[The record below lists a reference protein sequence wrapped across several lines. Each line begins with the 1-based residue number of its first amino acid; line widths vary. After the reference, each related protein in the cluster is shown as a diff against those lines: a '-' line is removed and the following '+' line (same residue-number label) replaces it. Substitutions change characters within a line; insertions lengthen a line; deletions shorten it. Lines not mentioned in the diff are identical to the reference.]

1 MTLIAEAAAIQRLAL
16 QPAESVWVA
25 ASAGTGKTKVLTDRL
40 LALMLDGTDP
50 AHILCLTFTRAAAAE
65 MANRINQRLAAW
77 TTLPPGML
85 AEELVELTGR
95 FPQEEEMARAR
106 QLFAWIL
113 DVPGGAKIATIHAFC
128 QSLLR
133 RFPLEAGVPPE
144 FAVID
149 ERGAAEALAEAAE
162 AVIVAARAESASS
175 VTPALP
181 LSRHPGEGR
190 DPFLNPQSPS
200 ERANAADIDRDSTS
214 RGTMDPGLRRDD
226 SGGVAAGKGGLAE
239 ALAIVARYAPE
250 ERFIELMT
258 ALAAE
263 RGKLRQAFAQ
273 GDAALHRRL
282 CAALSVPREAT
293 TESLIATFCATGAGD
308 EVGLRA
314 AAASLEKGSRTD
326 KERGAIL
333 ARWCAN
339 PEQRPDLLDPYI
351 AAFLTKGGAVRG
363 TLITKAAAAKAL
375 PDDPCAVLQA
385 EAERVLRFDAERAG
399 LALIEATLALI
410 RLGDALLR
418 AYERRKR
425 LHGLLD
431 YDDLVQKALELL
443 RRPGVAPWVLF
454 KLDGGLDHI
463 LIDEAQDTN
472 PEQWEIVALLAEE
485 FFAGEGAGERV
496 RTVFAVGD
504 AKQSIYSFQRAD
516 PRAFGDMR
524 QHFQARVAAAKQVWN
539 VVPLEISFRAAAPL
553 LQAVDAVFRHAD
565 AADGVALDGGVIRHT
580 AARAGQAGL
589 VELWP
594 AVLPE
599 PDEPEPAE
607 PAQSAVL
614 RDRPAEPY
622 ARLARAIAATIAHWL
637 ASGERLE
644 PRGRALRPG
653 DVMVLVRRR
662 NAFVRELLR
671 ALKQYDVPVAGADRL
686 VLAQEM
692 AVQDL
697 IALGRFLL
705 LPEDDL
711 TLAAVLKGPLFDLSE
726 DELFVL
732 AYDRGDATL
741 WSRLRRFAGEYPVM
755 RAAAERL
762 RELLARA
769 DFVPPFELYAEILG
783 AENGRRAILER
794 LGPEAA
800 DGIEEFLALALA
812 YEREHVPSLQGFLRW
827 VAPTGQAR
835 GLKAHGD
842 IEVKRDFGER
852 QRDEVRILTV
862 HGAKGLEAPVVFL
875 PDTMQL
881 PDRQASLLWSEAEGL
896 PLWRPRRELAA
907 PFYLAERDAFRRRQL
922 QEYRRLLYVAL
933 TRAQDRLYV
942 CGWETRRPARE
953 ASSWHA
959 LCQAGWSGIATPF
972 CFDTRKLVGA
982 RDGWSGE
989 ALRLSAAQTAPP
1001 SRDRPLAD
1009 ARHTGPMPGWV
1020 LTLPPPEPS
1029 PPKPLLPSRPSGPE
1043 PATLSPLAMAGR
1055 DRFKRGL
1062 LVHRL
1067 LQSLPELPPP
1077 ERAAAARRFLA
1088 LPLHALDAGAQA
1100 EICAETLAVLED
1112 PRLTELWGPDAQAE
1126 VPVVG
1131 LIPGSSPGTEHALS
1145 GQIDRLV
1152 VTKERVLIVDFKT
1165 VRPPPATEDEVPAI
1179 YLQQLATY
1187 RAALA
1192 RIYPGRPVDCALLW
1206 TDGPLL
1212 MPISPGLLTRHLPG
1226 RLLA

>member
-1 MTLIAEAAAIQRLAL
+1 MTRIAEAAAAQRRAL
-16 QPAESVWVA
+16 EPAESVWVA

-40 LALMLDGTDP
+40 LRLMLDGTDP

-77 TTLPPGML
+77 TTLPPGRL

-95 FPQEEEMARAR
+95 FPQEHEIARAR
-106 QLFAWIL
+106 QLFALVL

-144 FAVID
+144 FAVSD

-162 AVIVAARAESASS
+162 AVIVAAREGAE
-175 VTPALP
+175 P
-181 LSRHPGEGR
+181 
-190 DPFLNPQSPS
+190 
-200 ERANAADIDRDSTS
+200 
-214 RGTMDPGLRRDD
+214 
-226 SGGVAAGKGGLAE
+226 GLAE
-239 ALAIVARYAPE
+239 ALAIVAGYAPE

-263 RGKLRQAFAQ
+263 RGKLRQALAA
-273 GDAALHRRL
+273 GDAALRRRL
-282 CAALSVPREAT
+282 CTALSVPQAAT
-293 TESLIATFCATGAGD
+293 SYSVVAAFCASGAGNEAD
-308 EVGLRA
+308 LRA
-314 AAASLEKGSRTD
+314 AAAALANGSRAD
-326 KERGAIL
+326 QGRGAIL
-333 ARWCAN
+333 ARWCAI
-339 PEQRPDLLDPYI
+339 PEQRRDVLAPYM
-351 AAFLTKGGAVRG
+351 ATFLTKEGAVRD
-363 TLITKAAAAKAL
+363 TLITKQAAAKAS
-375 PDDPCAVLQA
+375 PADPGAALEA
-385 EAERVLRFDAERAG
+385 EAERILRFDAERAG
-399 LALIEATLALI
+399 VALIEATGALI

-425 LHGLLD
+425 LMGLLD
-431 YDDLVQKALELL
+431 YDDLVLKAVELL

-472 PEQWEIVALLAEE
+472 PEQWEIVAALTEE
-485 FFAGEGAGERV
+485 FFAGEGAGGEWV

-504 AKQSIYSFQRAD
+504 SKQSIYSFQRAD
-516 PRAFGDMR
+516 PREFLRMR
-524 QHFQARVAAAKQVWN
+524 RHFEARVTAAKQIWS
-539 VVPLEISFRAAAPL
+539 VVPLDISFRAAEPL
-553 LQAVDAVFRHAD
+553 LQAVDAVFRQAE
-565 AADGVALDGGVIRHT
+565 AADGVALDGGAIHHV

-594 AVLPE
+594 AVLP
-599 PDEPEPAE
+599 PPEPAE
-607 PAQSAVL
+607 GTGP
-614 RDRPAEPY
+614 RDRPAEPH
-622 ARLARAIAATIAHWL
+622 ARLARAIAATIAQWL
-637 ASGERLE
+637 AGGERLE

-671 ALKQYDVPVAGADRL
+671 ALKQHDVPVAGADRL
-686 VLAQEM
+686 VLAREM

-711 TLAAVLKGPLFDLSE
+711 TLAAVLKSPLFDLSE
-726 DELFVL
+726 DDLFLL
-732 AYDRGDATL
+732 AYDRGEATL
-741 WSRLRRFAGEYPVM
+741 WSRLRRLAAEHPAMG
-755 RAAAERL
+755 AAAARL
-762 RELLARA
+762 SALLARA

-783 AENGRRAILER
+783 PTILSAAGGRRAMLER
-794 LGPEAA
+794 LGAEAA
-800 DGIEEFLALALA
+800 DPIEEFLALALA

-827 VAPTGQAR
+827 VGT
-835 GLKAHGD
+835 GD
-842 IEVKRDFGER
+842 IEIKRDFGER

-875 PDTMQL
+875 PDTTQL
-881 PDRQASLLWSEAEGL
+881 PDRQAALLWSETEGL
-896 PLWRPRRELAA
+896 PLWRPRKDFSA
-907 PFYLAERDAFRRRQL
+907 PFYLAERARLRQRQL

-942 CGWETRRPARE
+942 CGWETQRPARE
-953 ASSWHA
+953 ALSWHA
-959 LCQAGWSGIATPF
+959 LCHAGWSGSAAPF
-972 CFDTRKLVGA
+972 RFDTRPLIGA
-982 RDGWSGE
+982 RDGWSGD
-989 ALRLSAAQTAPP
+989 ALRLSTAQSAPP
-1001 SRDRPLAD
+1001 SRDRPLVAM
-1009 ARHTGPMPGWV
+1009 RHAGPLPDWV
-1020 LTLPPPEPS
+1020 TAPPPPEPS
-1029 PPKPLLPSRPSGPE
+1029 PPKPLLPSRPNGAE
-1043 PATLSPLAMAGR
+1043 PATLSPLATSGR

-1062 LVHRL
+1062 IVHRL
-1067 LQSLPELPPP
+1067 LQSLPELPAG

-1088 LPLHALDAGAQA
+1088 LPLHGLDEGAQA
-1100 EICAETLAVLED
+1100 EICAETLGVLSD
-1112 PRLTELWGPDAQAE
+1112 PDLAELWGPDAQAE

-1152 VTKERVLIVDFKT
+1152 VTPARVLIVDFKT
-1165 VRPPPATEDEVPAI
+1165 IRPAPVTEDAVPPI

-1206 TDGPLL
+1206 TDGPIL
-1212 MPISPGLLTRHLPG
+1212 MPISPALLARHLPG
-1226 RLLA
+1226 RLPP

>member
-1 MTLIAEAAAIQRLAL
+1 MTGAMTGAMDRVAEAAANQRRAL

-50 AHILCLTFTRAAAAE
+50 GHILCLTFTRAAAAE

-77 TTLPPGML
+77 TTLPPGRL

-95 FPQEEEMARAR
+95 FPQEHEIARAR
-106 QLFAWIL
+106 QLFARIL

-144 FAVID
+144 FAVLD
-149 ERGAAEALAEAAE
+149 ERSAGEALAEASE
-162 AVIVAARAESASS
+162 AVINAARAE
-175 VTPALP
+175 TQPDL
-181 LSRHPGEGR
+181 
-190 DPFLNPQSPS
+190 
-200 ERANAADIDRDSTS
+200 AA
-214 RGTMDPGLRRDD
+214 
-226 SGGVAAGKGGLAE
+226 

-250 ERFIELMT
+250 ERFIELMS

-263 RGKLRQAFAQ
+263 RGKLGAALAQ
-273 GDAALHRRL
+273 GDKALHRRL
-282 CAALSVPREAT
+282 CAALAVPRDAS
-293 TESLIATFCATGAGD
+293 TESLIAAFCAAGPTEQARGLKAHGD
-308 EVGLRA
+308 EAGLRA
-314 AAASLEKGSRTD
+314 AAAFLAEGSPTD
-326 KERGAIL
+326 RERGAVI

-339 PEQRPDLLDPYI
+339 PGQRPGLLDPYI
-351 AAFLTKGGAVRG
+351 AAFLTEKGEIRQ
-363 TLITKAAAAKAL
+363 TLITKPAAVKAL
-375 PDDPCAVLQA
+375 PADPCAVLQA
-385 EAERVLRFDAERAG
+385 EGERILHFKAERAG
-399 LALIEATLALI
+399 VAMIEATGALI

-431 YDDLVQKALELL
+431 YDDLVLKAQQLL

-472 PEQWEIVALLAEE
+472 PEQWTIIAALAEE

-516 PRAFGDMR
+516 PRDFVKMR
-524 QHFQARVAAAKQVWN
+524 RHFEARVAAANQAWS
-539 VVPLEISFRAAAPL
+539 VVPLEISFRAAEPL

-565 AADGVALDGGVIRHT
+565 AADGVALDGRPIRHV

-594 AVLPE
+594 PILPE
-599 PDEPEPAE
+599 PDEPPDPAI
-607 PAQSAVL
+607 PGN
-614 RDRPAEPY
+614 RPAEPQ
-622 ARLARAIAATIAHWL
+622 ARLARAIAATIARWL
-637 ASGERLE
+637 ATGERLE
-644 PRGRALRPG
+644 ARGRALRPG

-662 NAFVRELLR
+662 NAFVRELLG
-671 ALKQYDVPVAGADRL
+671 ALKQADVPVAGSDRL
-686 VLAQEM
+686 VLANEM

-697 IALGRFLL
+697 MALGRFLL

-711 TLAAVLKGPLFDLSE
+711 TLAAVLKGPLFGLSE
-726 DELFVL
+726 EELFVL
-732 AYDRGDATL
+732 AYDRGEATL
-741 WSRLRRFAGEYPVM
+741 WSRLRRFAPEYPPM
-755 RAAAERL
+755 GAAAERL

-783 AENGRRAILER
+783 AGGGRRAMLER

-800 DGIEEFLALALA
+800 DPIEEFLALALA

-827 VAPTGQAR
+827 LAS
-835 GLKAHGD
+835 GD

-881 PDRQASLLWSEAEGL
+881 PDRQVAMLWSEAEGL
-896 PLWRPRRELAA
+896 PLWRPRHDLAA
-907 PFYLAERDAFRRRQL
+907 PFYLAERDVLRRRQL

-942 CGWETRRPARE
+942 CGWQTRNPVRE
-953 ASSWHA
+953 APSWHA
-959 LCQAGWSGIATPF
+959 LCHAGWSGIATPLP
-972 CFDTRKLVGA
+972 FDTRPLIGT
-982 RDGWSGE
+982 RDGWRGD
-989 ALRLSAAQTAPP
+989 ALRLTTAQTAPP
-1001 SRDRPLAD
+1001 ARDRPLAG
-1009 ARHTGPMPGWV
+1009 ARPLGPMPGWV
-1020 LTLPPPEPS
+1020 LTPPPPEPS

-1043 PATLSPLAMAGR
+1043 PATLSPLPIAGR

-1067 LQSLPELPPP
+1067 LQSLPELPEP

-1088 LPLHALDAGAQA
+1088 LPLHGLGAATQA
-1100 EICAETLAVLED
+1100 EICAETLAVIAD
-1112 PRLTELWGPDAQAE
+1112 PALAELWGPDAQAE

-1131 LIPGSSPGTEHALS
+1131 LVGNHALS

-1152 VTKERVLIVDFKT
+1152 VTPERVLIVDYKT
-1165 VRPPPATEDEVPAI
+1165 VRPSPATDDAVPAI

-1187 RAALA
+1187 GAALA
-1192 RIYPGRPVDCALLW
+1192 RIYPGRRIECALLW
-1206 TDGPLL
+1206 TDGPRL
-1212 MPISPGLLTRHLPG
+1212 MVVSPA
-1226 RLLA
+1226 LLARHRPPSLTL

>member
-1 MTLIAEAAAIQRLAL
+1 MTGIAEAATKVQQEAL
-16 QPAESVWVA
+16 DPAESVWVA

-50 AHILCLTFTRAAAAE
+50 AHILCLTFTRAGAAE

-77 TTLPPGML
+77 TTLPPGKL
-85 AEELVELTGR
+85 VEELVALTGR
-95 FPQEEEMARAR
+95 YPQDYEIARAR
-106 QLFAWIL
+106 QLFALTL

-144 FAVID
+144 FAVSD
-149 ERGAAEALAEAAE
+149 ERGAAEALAEAVE
-162 AVIVAARAESASS
+162 AVIVAAREGAE
-175 VTPALP
+175 P
-181 LSRHPGEGR
+181 
-190 DPFLNPQSPS
+190 
-200 ERANAADIDRDSTS
+200 
-214 RGTMDPGLRRDD
+214 
-226 SGGVAAGKGGLAE
+226 GLAE
-239 ALAIVARYAPE
+239 ALAIVAGHAPE
-250 ERFIELMT
+250 EGFIALMT
-258 ALAAE
+258 ALAKE
-263 RGKLRQAFAQ
+263 RGKLRQALAQ
-273 GDAALHRRL
+273 GDAGLRRRL
-282 CAALSVPREAT
+282 CAAFAVPEGAT
-293 TESLIATFCATGAGD
+293 TDSLIAVFCAPGAGD
-308 EVGLRA
+308 EAGLRA
-314 AAASLEKGSRTD
+314 AATALAEGTPTD
-326 KERGAIL
+326 QQRGAII
-333 ARWCAN
+333 ARWCAD
-339 PEQRPDLLDPYI
+339 PAERRDLLDPYVKV
-351 AAFLTKGGAVRG
+351 FLTKEGEVRKR
-363 TLITKAAAAKAL
+363 LITKPAAAKAVSA
-375 PDDPCAVLQA
+375 DPAGVLQA
-385 EAERVLRFDAERAG
+385 EGERSRHFDAERAG
-399 LALIEATLALI
+399 LALIEATGALM

-425 LHGLLD
+425 LMGLLD
-431 YDDLVQKALELL
+431 YDDLVQKALDLL

-472 PEQWEIVALLAEE
+472 PEQWAIVAALAEE
-485 FFAGEGAGERV
+485 FFAGEGAGGERP

-516 PRAFGDMR
+516 PRAFVEMR
-524 QHFQARVAAAKQVWN
+524 AHFQARVTAAKQEWR

-553 LQAVDAVFRHAD
+553 LQAVDAVFAHAD
-565 AADGVALDGGVIRHT
+565 AADGVALDGGAINHV

-594 AVLPE
+594 AVLPQA
-599 PDEPEPAE
+599 DAPAE
-607 PAQSAVL
+607 PHV
-614 RDRPAEPY
+614 
-622 ARLARAIAATIAHWL
+622 RLARAIAATIAQWL

-644 PRGRALRPG
+644 QRGRALRPG

-662 NAFVRELLR
+662 TAFVGELLR
-671 ALKQYDVPVAGADRL
+671 ALKERDVPVAGTDRL
-686 VLAQEM
+686 ALAQEM

-726 DELFVL
+726 DQLFLL
-732 AYDRGDATL
+732 AYDRGEATL
-741 WSRLRRFAGEYPVM
+741 WSRLRRFAVGPQPTGLTRGEYPAM
-755 RAAAERL
+755 GAAAERL
-762 RELLARA
+762 GELLARA

-783 AENGRRAILER
+783 PTVLSPGGGRRALLER

-812 YEREHVPSLQGFLRW
+812 YEREHVPSLQGFLHW

-835 GLKAHGD
+835 GLRAHGD

-875 PDTMQL
+875 PDTLQL
-881 PDRQASLLWSEAEGL
+881 PVSPDALLWSEDERL
-896 PLWRPRRELAA
+896 PLWRPRKDFSA
-907 PFYLAERDAFRRRQL
+907 PFYVAERDRQRQRQL

-933 TRAQDRLYV
+933 TRAEDRLYV
-942 CGWETRRPARE
+942 CGWETKRPAKG
-953 ASSWHA
+953 ASPWHA
-959 LCQAGWSGIATPF
+959 LCQAGWGEIATPF
-972 CFDTRKLVGA
+972 DFDTRKLIGT
-982 RDGWSGE
+982 RDGWSGGG
-989 ALRLSAAQTAPP
+989 LRLSAAQTAPP
-1001 SRDRPLAD
+1001 RRDDAIVD
-1009 ARHTGPMPGWV
+1009 ARPEGKLPDWV

-1029 PPKPLLPSRPSGPE
+1029 PPKPLLPSRPSGSE
-1043 PATLSPLAMAGR
+1043 PATLSPLAVAGS

-1062 LVHRL
+1062 LVHLL

-1077 ERAAAARRFLA
+1077 ERAAAAQRFLA
-1088 LPLHALDAGAQA
+1088 RPLHGLDEAARA
-1100 EICAETLAVLED
+1100 EICAETLAVLDD
-1112 PRLTELWGPDAQAE
+1112 PGLAELWGPDSQAE

-1152 VTKERVLIVDFKT
+1152 VTQARVLIVDFKT
-1165 VRPPPATEDEVPAI
+1165 VRPSPATEDEVAPL

-1192 RIYPGRPVDCALLW
+1192 RIYPGRPIDCALLW
-1206 TDGPLL
+1206 TDGPNL
-1212 MPISPGLLTRHLPG
+1212 MPISRGLLDRHLPG
-1226 RLLA
+1226 RLSP